1 MTVLNFMR
9 NSGQVVGN
17 VEEIITKVDV
27 VIQENSVLKMLLE
40 QQNSFIE
47 TQSAVIVAIKD
58 ELGVLGRKLDKM
70 QDEVTVNMKTT
81 DEIKH
86 TKFYGQVT
94 KLLPSA
100 IERAEDMAG
109 SEIRKLIHRAAMTNP
124 GGRRKGY
131 TEIYVKFQEVTGVC
145 LYTEGQMRLKE
156 SDGIDGW
163 KKDPSYINTIFKK
176 GLQTEAAVVCMQML
190 ADK

>member
-1 MTVLNFMR
+1 MGVFNLVR
-9 NSGQVVGN
+9 NGGQVVEN
-17 VEEIITKVDV
+17 VEELLTMVGTV
-27 VIQENSVLKMLLE
+27 LTENETLVTIVK
-40 QQNSFIE
+40 QQSAFME
-47 TQSAVIVAIKD
+47 RQSAVIVAIKD
-58 ELGVLGRKLDKM
+58 ELGVIGRKMDKI
-70 QDEVTVNMKTT
+70 QDEVIASKNTT

-100 IERAEDMAG
+100 IERANKMAG
-109 SEIRKLIHRAAMTNP
+109 SEIRELIHRAAMTHP

-131 TEIYVKFQEVTGVC
+131 TEVYIKFQEVTGIC
-145 LYTEGQMRLKE
+145 LYKIGQVRLKA

-176 GLQTEAAVVCMQML
+176 GKQTEVAVICMQMI